1 MSASHPPLVLASTSP
16 TRRELLG
23 RLGLPF
29 DVHAPQ
35 VDETPLPDEAPTAL
49 ALRLARAK
57 AEAAAVQFP
66 AHLIIGSDQVAVVGA
81 RVLGKPG
88 DRARAAEQLALS
100 SGQVMVFQTA
110 VCLFS
115 SVTGQVATRLV
126 PFDVELRRLSR
137 VDIERYLDREQPF
150 GCAGSLRSEGLGVTL
165 CQRMSGDDP
174 TALLG
179 LPLIALCELLRDHGL
194 ALP

>member
-35 VDETPLPDEAPTAL
+35 VDETPLPDEAPTAV
-49 ALRLARAK
+49 AQRLARAK
-57 AEAAAVQFP
+57 AEAAAVTFP

-179 LPLIALCELLRDHGL
+179 LPLIALCELLRDQGV